1 MKANE
6 LRIGN
11 LVNTTDNKL
20 TGVTDIIVDKD
31 FKDSYFWCYGY
42 NEDDVKPIPLTEKW
56 LLKFGF
62 KNRTTLFDSK
72 IYFKG
77 IYFVSIIEGGN
88 IVFGFKD
95 EANQVWK
102 AWDET
107 QGKEYR
113 EVMGK
118 PANKP
123 TWKEVR
129 EFWKD
134 LSPLEQELGKKK
146 KVPAWLLK

>member
-88 IVFGFKD
+88 IVFGCKD
-95 EANQVWK
+95 EAN
-102 AWDET
+102 
-107 QGKEYR
+107 
-113 EVMGK
+113 K
-118 PANKP
+118 PYNTLRKIKYVHQLQNLYF
-123 TWKEVR
+123 TLTGE
-129 EFWKD
+129 
-134 LSPLEQELGKKK
+134 ELTIK
-146 KVPAWLLK
+146 